1 MRLKNQSGVTTNFWI
16 ILVCVLAAIALL
28 IFILTHVT
36 VAPHA

>member
-1 MRLKNQSGVTTNFWI
+1 MKNQAGIAQNVWI

-28 IFILTHVT
+28 IWILTHVT